1 MNLLFNS
8 NEIALQIFAD
18 DRKVWLNM
26 KFWEDMNERVKLFT
40 KLLVITLGVYIGLRF
55 ILPLILPFI
64 FAYLLAWIIRPST
77 EFLYRKLKI
86 PRAIGGS
93 VSLVVLIFI
102 IGSGLFYLGNLI
114 IKQAVNFARSIPVYL
129 NILAGKLDNI
139 CSSFDEIL
147 GLTAG
152 SARESMD
159 DNILK
164 MVDKV
169 KTDVIPGMTAK
180 TINLAVN
187 IIAFVGI
194 LLIILISSILIIK
207 EVPELKRKYENHA
220 LYTDINKI
228 TARLA
233 DAGVAYMRAQLL
245 IMIFVAVCCVTG
257 LVLIGN
263 EYALLLGVIIA
274 ILDALPLIG
283 SGMVLI
289 PWSIIMLING
299 NIFAAAVLITVYLL
313 SQIIREVA
321 EPKLIGN
328 RIGIK
333 PLYTL
338 ISMYIGLKLFGIA
351 GFILGPVG
359 LIIIIAIL
367 KGINDKASGNQTGS
381 KDSYA
386 LDKGVDLE

>member
-18 DRKVWLNM
+18 DRKAWLNM
-26 KFWEDMNERVKLFT
+26 KFWEDMNERLKLFT
-40 KLLVITLGVYIGLRF
+40 KLLAITLGVYIGLRF

-77 EFLYRKLKI
+77 EFLYRKVKI

>member
-8 NEIALQIFAD
+8 NEVALQIFAD

>member
-8 NEIALQIFAD
+8 NEVALQIFAD

-152 SARESMD
+152 SARDSMD

-338 ISMYIGLKLFGIA
+338 ISMYIGLKLFGID